1 MKSDAKM
8 HSLDVRIDIQSLH
21 YMHFNF
27 GCHHVWTDRVCIQ
40 ACMHCVECCCVAQSE
55 LMSYVSPASA
65 SMHGIVVLAFSRMD
79 GLFCARS
86 HELRS
91 IGD

>member
-1 MKSDAKM
+1 MKSDATM
-8 HSLDVRIDIQSLH
+8 DCLDVHINIQSLH

-27 GCHHVWTDRVCIQ
+27 GCQHVWTAKVCMQ

-65 SMHGIVVLAFSRMD
+65 STHGIVVLAFSCID

-86 HELRS
+86 HELTS
-91 IGD
+91 IRD

>member
-1 MKSDAKM
+1 M
-8 HSLDVRIDIQSLH
+8 Q
-21 YMHFNF
+21 
-27 GCHHVWTDRVCIQ
+27 
-40 ACMHCVECCCVAQSE
+40 
-55 LMSYVSPASA
+55 YVSPASA
-65 SMHGIVVLAFSRMD
+65 SMDGIVVLAFSRMD